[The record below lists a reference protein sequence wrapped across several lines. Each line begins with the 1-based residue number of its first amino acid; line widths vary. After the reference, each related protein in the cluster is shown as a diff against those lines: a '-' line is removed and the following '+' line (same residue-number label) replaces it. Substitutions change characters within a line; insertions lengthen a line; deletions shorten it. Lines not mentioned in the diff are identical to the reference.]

1 MTVGPKAELHFAL
14 ADVLYRAG
22 DLSAARERYFAAL
35 ELDEEYVEARAS
47 LGCVLAE
54 MEKLELAAATFEGA
68 LRFHPDFADVHYH
81 LAGVLD
87 RLGRPDEAAEHLRTF
102 LQRAPDSP
110 WAAASRDR
118 LNGTRLRIGR

>member
-1 MTVGPKAELHFAL
+1 
-14 ADVLYRAG
+14 LYRAG

-54 MEKLELAAATFEGA
+54 MGELELAVATFEGA

-87 RLGRPDEAAEHLRTF
+87 RLGRSDEAAQHLRDF
-102 LQRAPDSP
+102 LQLAPESP
-110 WAAASRDR
+110 WAEASRDR
-118 LNGTRLRIGR
+118 LNVAGLRIGR